1 MAKKKKK
8 RRHFSPEDKVAI
20 LKEHLVDKVPV
31 SEVCDKHDIGPSH
44 FYTWQKKFFENGA
57 EALRPK
63 KADAATRRLKKKVD
77 KLEKKLSKKDEV
89 IAEIGE
95 EYVRLKKELGES

>member
-1 MAKKKKK
+1 MAKKKK
-8 RRHFSPEDKVAI
+8 RRHFSPEDKVAVI
-20 LKEHLVDKVPV
+20 KEVLVDKVPV

-44 FYTWQKKFFENGA
+44 FYNWQKKFFENGA
-57 EALRPK
+57 EAFRPK

-77 KLEKKLSKKDEV
+77 KLTKKLSTKDEV

-95 EYVRLKKELGES
+95 EYVKLKKELGEP

>member
-1 MAKKKKK
+1 MAKKKK
-8 RRHFSPEDKVAI
+8 RRNFTPEAKVAI
-20 LKEHLVDKVPV
+20 LKEHLVDKMPV
-31 SEVCDKHDIGPSH
+31 SEVCDKHDLNPNH

-57 EALRPK
+57 EAFRPK
-63 KADAATRRLKKKVD
+63 KDDQATRQLKSKVD

-95 EYVRLKKELGES
+95 EYVKLKKALGEP

>member
-1 MAKKKKK
+1 MAKRKK
-8 RRHFSPEDKVAI
+8 RRKFTPDQKVAI

-44 FYTWQKKFFENGA
+44 FYNWQKKFFENGA
-57 EALRPK
+57 EAFRSK
-63 KADAATRRLKKKVD
+63 KADPTTRRLRKKVD

-95 EYVRLKKELGES
+95 EYVKLKKELGDP